1 MKKLGILLGAFL
13 IFLTLMIYFSSVR
26 HKFDGPQVISYM
38 DAAKYEGQIVTV
50 RTPIKYAFYEEGK
63 EMFFSSRVAPHH
75 AHLVPEG
82 GDRSGFFTVSIPKEA
97 FSVFPENYADL
108 LKNKEV
114 LVTGTMTWFQGDPH
128 INVTEQSQIY
138 IL

>member
-63 EMFFSSRVAPHH
+63 E
-75 AHLVPEG
+75 
-82 GDRSGFFTVSIPKEA
+82 
-97 FSVFPENYADL
+97 
-108 LKNKEV
+108 
-114 LVTGTMTWFQGDPH
+114 
-128 INVTEQSQIY
+128 
-138 IL
+138 